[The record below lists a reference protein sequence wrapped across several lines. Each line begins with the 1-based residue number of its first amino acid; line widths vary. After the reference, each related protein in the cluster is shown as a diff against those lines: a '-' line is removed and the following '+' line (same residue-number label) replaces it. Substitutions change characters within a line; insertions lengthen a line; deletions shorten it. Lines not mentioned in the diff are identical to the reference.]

1 VRVRIDTTRFARADV
16 AGEAFLLDQDTGRSY
31 RIGGS
36 GPWLWDLLRDG
47 STVEAAAAT
56 VSSETGAPV
65 ETVLAEA
72 RRFVDDLR
80 QAGILDK
87 VTSIEE

>member
-1 VRVRIDTTRFARADV
+1 MRVRIDTTRFARADV

-56 VSSETGAPV
+56 RFAECFGELELCSEISVSPSTIDSVVPP
-65 ETVLAEA
+65 AE
-72 RRFVDDLR
+72 R
-80 QAGILDK
+80 
-87 VTSIEE
+87 